1 MPINYIN
8 TGSSPNKGDG
18 DTLRTAFNK
27 INENFSTLVQE
38 IGSTSSYVL
47 PVATTSTLGGI
58 KVGANLTIS
67 NGILSATSVASTP
80 FTGTVAV
87 LTATQSINLN
97 GIILSNSSGTLSAIT
112 ITGTATEPYVE
123 LLLHADDFTEDSTNS
138 VPILSNGVTVNTGQ
152 KRFGVG
158 SFYFDGGSYI
168 SLPGSASN
176 PNFDQAGDITIEFW
190 AYVDTFNVGNII
202 CSEGISGNHWAIENA
217 GGKLYFQCNDGVT
230 SSEIIPGTNLPVSQW
245 THCAVV
251 KSGTNV
257 TIYQNGG
264 SIGSVN
270 IGSSTAFNDTVYDI
284 AIGSISNGSFGF
296 FEGYLDEIRISRGIA
311 LYTGSF
317 TPPTAPFPGDTII
330 IASALPPIVTNVS
343 HFTNDANY
351 LTSSTVNQYVNSF
364 TVTNISYF
372 TNDKNYITAT
382 DVTSQGYLTSSTVNQ
397 YVNSFTVTNVSYFTN
412 DAGYLTATDV
422 TLLADTLDSVL
433 ARGSS
438 TVQTIT
444 AGHIVPSADK
454 QYDLGTSSTQWRSLY
469 VGTSTI
475 YIDNI
480 ALSIDA
486 TNNTVVVGPN
496 EGRAILA
503 SQDYVNIAIDG
514 IPAGPK
520 GDQGVQGNTGTQG
533 VQGPIGPQGIQG
545 NTGTVG
551 IQGPI
556 GNTGTQGVQG
566 PIGDT
571 GAQGISI
578 VLVGSSAT
586 TTVESLGAGSA
597 GQGWINTTNGAV
609 YFWNTLT
616 TQWENI
622 GPIVGPQGERGLQG
636 VQGEKG
642 DQGIPGAQGETGA
655 QGSTGTQGVAGPTG
669 PKGDQGIQGNT
680 GTQGLIGPTGPKG
693 DRGDVGLTGATGAQG
708 ATGPQG
714 ATGTAATITLGTV
727 TVSTSTASVTNVGTT
742 SSAIFNFVLQQG
754 PQGIQGVQ
762 GPQGPAGGGNTG
774 TIWTN
779 SANGCLRAELSATG
793 FQAFTDATHLDLQ
806 DSGQWNVGSYQ
817 YSTVI
822 GNDEFTNTN
831 ILSLRSGDETY
842 ITTNLRE
849 NGNHQWKFGTDGLL
863 TLPNGASIG
872 SSGSLSGIPMTT
884 DRGTVL
890 FGNSPECVPTLLTH
904 FHIMKDDTDNVD
916 LFLGDDNNYVKLP
929 GNGET
934 AYGVEIGTNVG
945 DGANTWRF
953 GTDGVLTLPQGGTI
967 ADTTTTMIL
976 TPNSPGQAT
985 SLVLRSTYNSYM
997 TADYPTDQGYQQYL
1011 HQLDPVTWPDPHVS
1025 TGTEGTVISITL
1037 WDASGLQYVQGDV
1050 EYIITGTGITAQDF
1064 TPAVLTGTFA
1074 AANWTLDGGGFNY
1087 TNTNMLMIAD
1097 DAIVEGEE
1105 TFTITI
1111 ITTGTYGHSNG
1122 SNYLRVNIADGT
1134 TEGSES
1140 GHIHLISENMAQTS
1154 IFLGNDDKYVK
1165 VGSDDQIYINVPNVD
1180 NSATSHTWTFD
1191 GAGVLTL
1198 PSGNTRIG
1206 DISGGGFQDFI
1217 IGSTGTLLGVVVHGQ
1232 SGAGALQWVDN
1243 FENLGTT
1250 STEVA
1255 AVIVNSPFASTT
1267 GTVQILTGISNGFGS
1282 SNTWEFGADGNLT
1295 IPDDI
1300 QDANGSVVRVATTST
1315 APTRVDGQLWFN
1327 SEEGRMYVK
1336 YNGQWIDASPA
1347 VVPTPDTY
1355 LDEITIDGSTLNING
1370 GTLTISNT
1378 GTLLVNGSE
1387 VTGSGT
1393 GSSTHIEY
1401 TDGQSQYTST
1411 VDLGYNFEVDTQ
1423 YAHLDINGDGTWEIG
1438 SNNFDTK
1445 IFSTE
1450 DPGNEPK
1457 VIVVRAG
1464 DEDWTFGPLGWF
1476 TLPGGSVIKDGMG
1489 QFRFEP
1495 SGASSST
1502 QALLIYPTGSVDG
1515 NHIHLTAG
1523 GGGTD
1528 LYLGDD
1534 DQYVKVDHSG
1544 TIVVG
1549 TLGATTSTWTF
1560 GTDGMLTLPEDGI
1573 IQVVGNNALAQLRW
1587 VPTGGYT
1594 GSTATAIQANSTGV
1608 TILVDA
1614 PSNENEWTFG
1624 TDGVLTL
1631 PADTPI
1637 IKGGGTGTDVTVI
1650 AGTEPVGIF
1659 EGSLEFIGSGTIL
1672 LSPGVAVGGVGDTGN
1687 GSFTIDAWVK
1697 FSEDPATH
1705 QQYILGSNFQNGFSL
1720 FVGDGQATPSATKIT
1735 VDCQNVSNTQF
1746 EVPALTTNT
1755 WYHIAVARNSSGMAS
1770 VWVNGVRST
1779 TGATGLGYSGSPF
1792 TGLTTQI
1799 GSWSYNNTTQ
1809 MLGNVGQVRI
1819 VTGNNVYNPNNSTI
1833 TVPTADLQTVTGT
1846 QLLLL
1851 MKSVDQYGD
1860 DTENNT
1866 LSVYSMAGSTTLPA
1880 WTTDAPTTEIPV
1892 TWTFG
1897 QDGSVTFPDDT
1908 VQTTAWLGGNASSLA
1923 TTANSS
1929 NNFNIGNFIN
1939 NASLDIT
1946 YTAFTGDYGIDFDIS
1961 YQVPLDGT
1969 KGVTVGAVETPL
1981 ILSTGTVIL
1990 KTDISSST
1998 STWTFGTDGGLTL
2011 PNGGTLRMS
2020 TAPTSSTGAAG
2031 DKAGTIA
2038 VNSASIFY
2046 CIADYYLDTGTY
2058 YVTTTNSNDGS
2069 VFFIEIAKGSYTQP
2083 QIGWG
2088 VSIGGNITQIDG
2100 ATTDL
2105 GTSWRISVGA
2115 VTAYSTG
2122 TSVTLTNPSPSQSNI
2137 WVKQAWGT
2145 TGSW

>member
-351 LTSSTVNQYVNSF
+351 LTSSTVNQYVNNF

-496 EGRAILA
+496 EGRSILA
-503 SQDYVNIAIDG
+503 SQEFVNVAIDA

-520 GDQGVQGNTGTQG
+520 GDQGEQGNTGTQG

-597 GQGWINTTNGAV
+597 GQGWINSTDGDV

-693 DRGDVGLTGATGAQG
+693 DRGDQGIQGNVGATGAQG
-708 ATGPQG
+708 N
-714 ATGTAATITLGTV
+714 TGTAATVTIGTV

-754 PQGIQGVQ
+754 PQGIQGPAGAT
-762 GPQGPAGGGNTG
+762 GPQGNSATITISEISGSTLTNTVTNVSAIRFDKDTGFSVTDLGSGAVKVSLGSSWKTWQVNGQPSLVAVGEDTVTFVAGTNMSITTSATNKTITFNATGGSNTG

-779 SANGCLRAELSATG
+779 PANGCLRAELSATG
-793 FQAFTDATHLDLQ
+793 FEAFTDASHLDLQ

-817 YSTVI
+817 NSTVI

-849 NGNHQWKFGTDGLL
+849 NGNHQWIFGTDGLL

-904 FHIMKDDTDNVD
+904 FHIMKDDPDNVD

-1097 DAIVEGEE
+1097 DAIVEGQE

-1111 ITTGTYGHSNG
+1111 ITTATYGHSNG
-1122 SNYLRVNIADGT
+1122 SNYLSVNIADGT

-1140 GHIHLISENMAQTS
+1140 GHIHLISENMSQTS

-1191 GAGVLTL
+1191 GAGALTL
-1198 PSGNTRIG
+1198 PGGNTRIG
-1206 DISGGGFQDFI
+1206 NVFGSGAIVGNTDTSVAILVQGQSGIGGIQWFDNPDN
-1217 IGSTGTLLGVVVHGQ
+1217 IGSTSTQVQVATVV
-1232 SGAGALQWVDN
+1232 
-1243 FENLGTT
+1243 
-1250 STEVA
+1250 
-1255 AVIVNSPFASTT
+1255 VNSPLASTT
-1267 GTVQILTGISNGFGS
+1267 GTVQILTGVTTGTGIGSNI
-1282 SNTWEFGADGNLT
+1282 WEFGADGNLT

-1327 SEEGRMYVK
+1327 TLEGRLYIK
-1336 YNGQWIDASPA
+1336 YSDTWVDAAPLVMPAPDTDIDVASITFPDASVQTTAFTGIA
-1347 VVPTPDTY
+1347 VSDR
-1355 LDEITIDGSTLNING
+1355 
-1370 GTLTISNT
+1370 
-1378 GTLLVNGSE
+1378 LVNGDYEVVLNANGDLLSSNDIIAVPTGRFVKDCGNSGGTTSMRWTRVPEDTEVELIRVYTGDAETPDDVERAKISLEWQTSDQSGLSITAFDDGDESKWDFKGDGNLTLPKGSVISE
-1387 VTGSGT
+1387 TTTTTIITPPGAA
-1393 GSSTHIEY
+1393 
-1401 TDGQSQYTST
+1401 DGQSLVIRPTAVSNLSASGHIVPGVNLAITLTNVTVSVYDGDPITYTITGTTAEQLGIVSLSGTFPAFDPIDSVPQTTTLVLPIPEYTNANTFTLT
-1411 VDLGYNFEVDTQ
+1411 VG
-1423 YAHLDINGDGTWEIG
+1423 G
-1438 SNNFDTK
+1438 SNPFAFNSITVTDNDVIETSHVHLVAGNPVTTD
-1445 IFSTE
+1445 IF
-1450 DPGNEPK
+1450 
-1457 VIVVRAG
+1457 
-1464 DEDWTFGPLGWF
+1464 
-1476 TLPGGSVIKDGMG
+1476 
-1489 QFRFEP
+1489 
-1495 SGASSST
+1495 
-1502 QALLIYPTGSVDG
+1502 
-1515 NHIHLTAG
+1515 
-1523 GGGTD
+1523 
-1528 LYLGDD
+1528 LGDD
-1534 DQYVKVDHSG
+1534 DQYVKIAKNGGDV
-1544 TIVVG
+1544 VVG
-1549 TLGATTSTWTF
+1549 TNSNTNHWVF
-1560 GTDGMLTLPEDGI
+1560 GTD
-1573 IQVVGNNALAQLRW
+1573 
-1587 VPTGGYT
+1587 
-1594 GSTATAIQANSTGV
+1594 
-1608 TILVDA
+1608 
-1614 PSNENEWTFG
+1614 
-1624 TDGVLTL
+1624 
-1631 PADTPI
+1631 
-1637 IKGGGTGTDVTVI
+1637 
-1650 AGTEPVGIF
+1650 
-1659 EGSLEFIGSGTIL
+1659 
-1672 LSPGVAVGGVGDTGN
+1672 
-1687 GSFTIDAWVK
+1687 
-1697 FSEDPATH
+1697 
-1705 QQYILGSNFQNGFSL
+1705 
-1720 FVGDGQATPSATKIT
+1720 
-1735 VDCQNVSNTQF
+1735 
-1746 EVPALTTNT
+1746 
-1755 WYHIAVARNSSGMAS
+1755 
-1770 VWVNGVRST
+1770 
-1779 TGATGLGYSGSPF
+1779 
-1792 TGLTTQI
+1792 
-1799 GSWSYNNTTQ
+1799 
-1809 MLGNVGQVRI
+1809 
-1819 VTGNNVYNPNNSTI
+1819 
-1833 TVPTADLQTVTGT
+1833 
-1846 QLLLL
+1846 
-1851 MKSVDQYGD
+1851 
-1860 DTENNT
+1860 
-1866 LSVYSMAGSTTLPA
+1866 GSTTLPIGVSIDESNGSQFPRIVADTGKAFSLQGQGSTGSAAIA
-1880 WTTDAPTTEIPV
+1880 WLDYESTSSQYAAVGVSKGGGEGLANVVLTAGASTPTLKVWRFDETGTI
-1892 TWTFG
+1892 
-1897 QDGSVTFPDDT
+1897 TFPDAS
-1908 VQTTAWLGGNASSLA
+1908 VQTTAHIQGEHIFTVNTG
-1923 TTANSS
+1923 TT
-1929 NNFNIGNFIN
+1929 
-1939 NASLDIT
+1939 T
-1946 YTAFTGDYGIDFDIS
+1946 YTPTAVDFN
-1961 YQVPLDGT
+1961 LLF
-1969 KGVTVGAVETPL
+1969 VTSAVGYSETDP
-1981 ILSTGTVIL
+1981 
-1990 KTDISSST
+1990 
-1998 STWTFGTDGGLTL
+1998 
-2011 PNGGTLRMS
+2011 
-2020 TAPTSSTGAAG
+2020 
-2031 DKAGTIA
+2031 
-2038 VNSASIFY
+2038 
-2046 CIADYYLDTGTY
+2046 
-2058 YVTTTNSNDGS
+2058 
-2069 VFFIEIAKGSYTQP
+2069 
-2083 QIGWG
+2083 
-2088 VSIGGNITQIDG
+2088 
-2100 ATTDL
+2100 
-2105 GTSWRISVGA
+2105 
-2115 VTAYSTG
+2115 
-2122 TSVTLTNPSPSQSNI
+2122 TSVTLPAGVPGQRLVIFNGYNLATLTVNPGPVGRDISSGVVAEFIYSGFDGLWIPLYGTNSP
-2137 WVKQAWGT
+2137 T
-2145 TGSW
+2145 